1 MRERQNSERD
11 VIESVY
17 IETSVIGYLTAR
29 STKNLIIAG
38 NIETTR
44 DWWQNRRNDFV
55 LYISQVV
62 LDEVAKGDAEIAL
75 KRLEILNGLL
85 LVELNQTVRNLAAQ
99 FLIRSN
105 LPPKASD
112 DAVHIAAATV
122 HGLDYLLTWNCK
134 HIANAQIQ
142 RKLAE
147 LSLDLGYELPIICT
161 PYELLGDYND
171 VAR

>member
-1 MRERQNSERD
+1 MK
-11 VIESVY
+11 ESVY

-44 DWWQNRRNDFV
+44 DWWQNRRNSFV

-62 LDEVAKGDAEIAL
+62 LDEVAKGDAEIAF
-75 KRLEILNGLL
+75 KRLELL
-85 LVELNQTVRNLAAQ
+85 FELPLVDLNQNVKNLAAQ

-105 LPPKASD
+105 LPAKASD

-122 HGLDYLLTWNCK
+122 HGLNYLLTWNCK

-142 RKLAE
+142 KKLAE
-147 LSLDLGYELPIICT
+147 ISLDMGYELPVICT
-161 PYELLGDYND
+161 PYELLGDNND

>member
-1 MRERQNSERD
+1 MSET
-11 VIESVY
+11 VY

-44 DWWQNRRNDFV
+44 DWWQNRRNDFD

-62 LDEVAKGDAEIAL
+62 VDEVGKGDTEIAW
-75 KRLEILNGLL
+75 KRLEIINGLP
-85 LVELNQTVRNLAAQ
+85 LVELNQSVRDLSSR
-99 FLIRSN
+99 FLMRSN
-105 LPPKASD
+105 LPPKACD

-122 HGLDYLLTWNCK
+122 HGIDYLLTWNCK

-147 LSLDLGYELPIICT
+147 ISLDLGYELPIICT
-161 PYELLGDYND
+161 PYELLGDSND

>member
-1 MRERQNSERD
+1 VSER
-11 VIESVY
+11 VY

-29 STKNLIIAG
+29 STKNLIVAG

-44 DWWQNRRNDFV
+44 DWWQNRRNYFV

-62 LDEVAKGDAEIAL
+62 FDEVAKGDAEIAL
-75 KRLEILNGLL
+75 KRLEILNELP
-85 LVELNQTVRNLAAQ
+85 LVELNQAVRNLATQ
-99 FLIRSN
+99 FLLRSN
-105 LPPKASD
+105 LPAKASD

-147 LSLDLGYELPIICT
+147 ISLDLGYELPIICT

>member
-1 MRERQNSERD
+1 MSET
-11 VIESVY
+11 VY

-29 STKNLIIAG
+29 STQNLVIAG

-44 DWWQNRRNDFV
+44 DWWQNRRDDFV

-62 LDEVAKGDAEIAL
+62 VDEVTKGDTEIAL
-75 KRLEILNGLL
+75 KRLEILNGLP
-85 LVELNQTVRNLAAQ
+85 LVELNQAVRNLSAQ
-99 FLIRSN
+99 FLMRSN

-147 LSLDLGYELPIICT
+147 ISLDLGYELPIICT
-161 PYELLGDYND
+161 PYELLGD
-171 VAR
+171 

>member
-1 MRERQNSERD
+1 
-11 VIESVY
+11 
-17 IETSVIGYLTAR
+17 
-29 STKNLIIAG
+29 
-38 NIETTR
+38 
-44 DWWQNRRNDFV
+44 
-55 LYISQVV
+55 
-62 LDEVAKGDAEIAL
+62 L
-75 KRLEILNGLL
+75 KRLEIVNEMP
-85 LVELNQTVRNLAAQ
+85 LVELNQVVRNLSSL
-99 FLIRSN
+99 FLKRSN
-105 LPPKASD
+105 LPLKASD

-147 LSLDLGYELPIICT
+147 ISLDLGYQLPIICT

>member
-1 MRERQNSERD
+1 VRET
-11 VIESVY
+11 VY

-29 STKNLIIAG
+29 STKNLVVAG

-75 KRLEILNGLL
+75 KRLEILNELP
-85 LVELNQTVRNLAAQ
+85 LVELNQAVRNLATQ
-99 FLIRSN
+99 FLMRSN

-147 LSLDLGYELPIICT
+147 ISLDLGYELPIICT

>member
-1 MRERQNSERD
+1 MFSD
-11 VIESVY
+11 
-17 IETSVIGYLTAR
+17 LCKR
-29 STKNLIIAG
+29 S
-38 NIETTR
+38 
-44 DWWQNRRNDFV
+44 
-55 LYISQVV
+55 ISQVV
-62 LDEVAKGDAEIAL
+62 LDEVAKGDTEIAL
-75 KRLEILNGLL
+75 KRLEIVNEMP
-85 LVELNQTVRNLAAQ
+85 LVELNQAVRNLAAQ

-105 LPPKASD
+105 LPAKASD

-142 RKLAE
+142 RKLAD